1 MVESIEAGGARYH
14 ANKVDKDDKD
24 YKDDKNNSVMDIILV
39 LLMAEDGATSLLAT
53 SAVALTT
60 LALAF

>member
-14 ANKVDKDDKD
+14 ANKDDKDD
-24 YKDDKNNSVMDIILV
+24 SMMDIILV
-39 LLMAEDGATSLLAT
+39 FLMAEDGATSLLAT